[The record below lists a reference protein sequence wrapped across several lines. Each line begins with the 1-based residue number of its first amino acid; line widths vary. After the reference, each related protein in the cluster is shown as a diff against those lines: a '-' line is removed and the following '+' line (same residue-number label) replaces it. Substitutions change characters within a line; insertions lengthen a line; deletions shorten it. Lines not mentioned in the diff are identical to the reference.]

1 MKDILNDISIK
12 INKNVIEGILYIEKR
27 DIDKKKNIIIFKYS
41 KDIKNDMKI
50 YLKDK
55 KIDKNNIIHENDKWC
70 VNINEFK
77 KEGKYK
83 FKIIFDNYCDI
94 SFDRCPNLYEVQLL
108 NFDLS
113 HLIDLRYLFRSCHKL
128 KKIEGINKS
137 KTDRNYSMKG
147 MFKGC
152 NELESL
158 NLLNMDT
165 SNATDMSELFKGCYK
180 LKEIQGINKF
190 NTSKVWNIRKIFEDC
205 EELEILDLSN
215 FNTSNVSYFL

>member
-1 MKDILNDISIK
+1 M
-12 INKNVIEGILYIEKR
+12 
-27 DIDKKKNIIIFKYS
+27 
-41 KDIKNDMKI
+41 
-50 YLKDK
+50 
-55 KIDKNNIIHENDKWC
+55 
-70 VNINEFK
+70 
-77 KEGKYK
+77 
-83 FKIIFDNYCDI
+83 
-94 SFDRCPNLYEVQLL
+94 PQT
-108 NFDLS
+108 
-113 HLIDLRYLFRSCHKL
+113 

-165 SNATDMSELFKGCYK
+165 SNVTDMSELFKGCYK